1 MNISGRLILKA
12 AIVFALA
19 LVGAAL
25 MITVDG
31 GGTVWL
37 KFALYSVFFVAIFLA
52 AVFSPSVSRCC
63 GWLSFRRQTK
73 I

>member
-1 MNISGRLILKA
+1 MNISGRSILKVA
-12 AIVFALA
+12 VVFALA

-25 MITVDG
+25 MMIVDG

-52 AVFSPSVSRCC
+52 AGFSPSVSRRC
-63 GWLSFRRQTK
+63 GWPSFRRQTK